1 MLSFNVIM
9 NKQSTLALL
18 LAGGL
23 LTLLVC
29 SCTGKS
35 KEERRLP
42 SLKIGAMSSMDY
54 LPYVVAEKM
63 GIYDSLGLEVEIVK
77 FFSANDRDAAFRA
90 AQVDGTV
97 IDYTGAVIQH
107 AAGMPLALI
116 TAHDGYFEMMA
127 TGDLTT
133 MEDLRGKKV
142 GVSRNTVIDY
152 STDLMLRAAGMEPT
166 DVEKPE
172 VNKIPLRLEMML
184 GGELDGS
191 VFPDPFITIAKSKG
205 FASLSSTMALGIS
218 VTGTM
223 MRREALDEKSESV
236 KLLLEGYNLGV
247 DYLLSHPRSEW
258 QSILVEDAGIPEG
271 LVDQVTLPDYRHAA
285 LPSAKDMEETLAWL
299 HEHDLVPADYT
310 GEGLVDGS
318 YLPQ

>member
-1 MLSFNVIM
+1 MLSFSEIM
-9 NKQSTLALL
+9 KKQSTLALL
-18 LAGGL
+18 LVGAL
-23 LTLLVC
+23 LTSLVC

-35 KEERRLP
+35 KEDRRLP

-63 GIYDSLGLEVEIVK
+63 GIYDSLGLEVQIVK

-97 IDYTGAVIQH
+97 IDYTGAAIQH

-127 TGDLTT
+127 TGGLST

-205 FASLSSTMALGIS
+205 FASLSSTKSLGIS

-258 QSILVEDAGIPEG
+258 QSIIVEDAGIPEG
-271 LVDQVTLPDYRHAA
+271 LADRVTLPEYRHAT

-299 HEHDLVPADYT
+299 HEQDLVPADYT

>member
-18 LAGGL
+18 LAGAL
-23 LTLLVC
+23 LTLLAC

-97 IDYTGAVIQH
+97 IDYTGAAIQH

-127 TGDLTT
+127 TGGLST
-133 MEDLRGKKV
+133 MEDLREKKV

-184 GGELDGS
+184 GGELEAS

-205 FASLSSTMALGIS
+205 FVSLSSTKALGIS
-218 VTGTM
+218 VTSTM

-247 DYLLSHPRSEW
+247 DFLLSHPRSEW

>member
-1 MLSFNVIM
+1 
-9 NKQSTLALL
+9 
-18 LAGGL
+18 
-23 LTLLVC
+23 
-29 SCTGKS
+29 
-35 KEERRLP
+35 
-42 SLKIGAMSSMDY
+42 MDY

-97 IDYTGAVIQH
+97 IDYTGAAIQH

-127 TGDLTT
+127 TGGLST

-184 GGELDGS
+184 GGELVGS
-191 VFPDPFITIAKSKG
+191 VFPDPFITIARSKG
-205 FASLSSTMALGIS
+205 FASLSSTKALGIS

-285 LPSAKDMEETLAWL
+285 LPSVKDMEETLAWL